1 MKTPSKRPERHGKVE
16 ALTTKQLNLLNAP
29 DLKRL
34 ANYADRRMDWLPR
47 AHFSAEDVVQKALHA
62 IVRGT
67 KKGGDGRRPKIQNV
81 QTKEA
86 FLFYV
91 QSAINSVVEAMKR
104 KRELLFF
111 HETIYREKDV
121 EEEHRTIVLT
131 AMVNPDEDAD
141 MVDLKTE
148 LFARL
153 RKIAPSKL
161 LPTIEEWERTFFWAT
176 QVPFKKK
183 ARYRLEVRKL
193 AVRVLKDIA
202 GDLSA

>member
-1 MKTPSKRPERHGKVE
+1 MKTPSKRTERHGKVE
-16 ALTTKQLNLLNAP
+16 TLTTKQLNLLNVT

-34 ANYADRRMDWLPR
+34 SDYAGRRMDWLPR
-47 AHFSAEDVVQKALHA
+47 AHFSAEDAVQKALHA

-67 KKGGDGRRPKIQNV
+67 RKGGAGRRPRLENV

-104 KRELLFF
+104 KRELLFI
-111 HETIYREKDV
+111 HETIHRDKDA
-121 EEEHRTIVLT
+121 EEEQRIIVLT
-131 AMVNPDEDAD
+131 ALANADEDVD
-141 MVDLKTE
+141 MIDLKTE

-153 RKIAPSKL
+153 RIIAPAKL
-161 LPTIEEWERTFFWAT
+161 LPTIAEWERTFFWAT

-193 AVRVLKDIA
+193 AVRVLKEIA
-202 GDLSA
+202 GDLSG